1 MTLSGA
7 NLLTD
12 AATFAGST
20 VSVPVPAAG
29 IAAGLHLLVLK
40 RGIADN
46 PSATKFTLKVFT
58 ESTPTAVC
66 PFSAD
71 VLGPSNLFT
80 CTTTGSTTPT
90 PDTSSFAAIT

>member
-1 MTLSGA
+1 MDLSGA
-7 NLLTD
+7 DQLTD
-12 AATFAGST
+12 AASFAGST
-20 VSVPVPAAG
+20 VTVAVPAAG
-29 IAAGLHLLVLK
+29 IPVGLHLLVLK
-40 RGIADN
+40 RSGDN
-46 PSATKFTLKVFT
+46 PSGTKFTLKVFT

>member
-7 NLLTD
+7 NLLSPS
-12 AATFAGST
+12 TFAGST
-20 VSVPVPAAG
+20 VTNAVTANIPV
-29 IAAGLHLLVLK
+29 GLYLLVLK
-40 RGIADN
+40 RAASDN
-46 PSATKFTLKVFT
+46 PSGAKYTLKVFT

-66 PFSAD
+66 PFSAG
-71 VLGPSNLFT
+71 VLGPNIFS